1 MAEEKTLANY
11 FSKITV
17 KQFPLTEKNDGNV
30 VQVKLTDPIKDT
42 MLVLNK
48 HNIYSAPIYDEE
60 KKQYVGMIDL
70 ADIVDFIAKNFEE
83 TQMLGKGFEAI
94 FEQAEKFISAKV
106 SDVSAHCHRTTFV
119 PVSIHANMMNVASLL
134 KQHNVHRVNVL
145 DDEGNLVN
153 IITKSAIIEQLH
165 KHHELLGD
173 TGSMTLAQLKLGT
186 PPGSWIDIKD
196 QTVKAF
202 LLLRSSNRYAIPVV
216 NKELGNSIVAT
227 ISVKDIRSVCVD
239 PSRMHL
245 LYSPVTQFLAANA
258 AENVNIKCPSITCT
272 NEDPLKLII
281 DKLAVNKIHRVYVLN
296 KNNVPIKEISLTDIL
311 NCLV

>member
-1 MAEEKTLANY
+1 M
-11 FSKITV
+11 
-17 KQFPLTEKNDGNV
+17 G
-30 VQVKLTDPIKDT
+30 TDPIKDT

-83 TQMLGKGFEAI
+83 TQMLG
-94 FEQAEKFISAKV
+94 
-106 SDVSAHCHRTTFV
+106 TTFV

-134 KQHNVHRVNVL
+134 KQHNMHRVNVL

-153 IITKSAIIEQLH
+153 IVTKSAIIEQLH